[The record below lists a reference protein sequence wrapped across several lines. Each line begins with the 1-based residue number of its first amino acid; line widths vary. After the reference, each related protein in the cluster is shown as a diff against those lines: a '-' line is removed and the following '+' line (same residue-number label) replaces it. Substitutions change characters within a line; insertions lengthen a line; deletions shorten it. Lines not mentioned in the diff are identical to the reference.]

1 MTAKK
6 FGVLLRD
13 GRPNLIFAARQ
24 SLSRA
29 AACNIAA

>member
-6 FGVLLRD
+6 FGALPS
-13 GRPNLIFAARQ
+13 GRRRTPIFAARQ

-29 AACNIAA
+29 AECNIAA